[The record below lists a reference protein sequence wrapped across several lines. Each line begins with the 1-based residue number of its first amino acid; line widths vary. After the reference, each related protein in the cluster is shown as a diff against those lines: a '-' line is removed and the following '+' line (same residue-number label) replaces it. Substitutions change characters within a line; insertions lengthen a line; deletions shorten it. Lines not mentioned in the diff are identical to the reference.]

1 MMGGLFPT
9 LLKGF
14 IVAIVRDLER
24 WLRKF
29 NPTDNVYISEINGAS
44 TLFVEND
51 PVIKQVAGGTIP
63 AFD

>member
-1 MMGGLFPT
+1 M
-9 LLKGF
+9 
-14 IVAIVRDLER
+14 AIVRDLER

-51 PVIKQVAGGTIP
+51 PVIKQVAWGTIP

>member
-51 PVIKQVAGGTIP
+51 PVIKQVAGGTIQ

>member
-1 MMGGLFPT
+1 MGGLFPT

-14 IVAIVRDLER
+14 IVATVRDLER

-51 PVIKQVAGGTIP
+51 QVIKQVAGGTIP